1 MTALAPAAFAESGIT
16 AYGGYGFGGS
26 VTDSATG
33 QALLLQDGPSYA
45 VALDLGLD
53 ELSQVELFFNH
64 QQTSMQ
70 VAPVAPGSGS
80 VGLGISY
87 LHIGGTSFLD
97 EMGRGVYVVGGLGV
111 TYMSPSLGGL
121 SSETRFS
128 MNVGVGYQFPL
139 GKRLGIRLEA
149 RGYATLL
156 NNDGGLFCNSS
167 KGCVIT
173 INGPALFQGEALAGL
188 SLRF

>member
-1 MTALAPAAFAESGIT
+1 MAAMCSGAASRIRPPVKRL
-16 AYGGYGFGGS
+16 F
-26 VTDSATG
+26 
-33 QALLLQDGPSYA
+33 LQDGPSYA

-53 ELSQVELFFNH
+53 ERSQVELFYNH

-70 VAPVAPGSGS
+70 VAPLTLGAGSID
-80 VGLGISY
+80 LDINY
-87 LHIGGTSFLD
+87 LHIGGTSFID
-97 EMGRGVYVVGGLGV
+97 AVGQGVYVVGGLGV
-111 TYMSPSLGGL
+111 TYMSPSLNGL

-128 MNVGVGYQFPL
+128 MNVGVGYLYPL
-139 GKRLGIRLEA
+139 GKRLGIRIEA

-156 NNDGGLFCNSS
+156 DNNGGLFCSSS

-173 INGPALFQGEALAGL
+173 INGPALYQGEGLAGL

>member
-1 MTALAPAAFAESGIT
+1 M
-16 AYGGYGFGGS
+16 
-26 VTDSATG
+26 
-33 QALLLQDGPSYA
+33 
-45 VALDLGLD
+45 ALDLGLD
-53 ELSQVELFFNH
+53 ELRQVELFYNH

-70 VAPVAPGSGS
+70 VTPLAPGSGS

-87 LHIGGTSFLD
+87 LHVGGTSFLE

-111 TYMSPSLGGL
+111 TYMSPSLAGL

-156 NNDGGLFCNSS
+156 SNNGGLFCNSS

-173 INGPALFQGEALAGL
+173 INGPALYQGEGLAGL